1 MSEMNIQ
8 QIQTTFIQLLQNM
21 FHFEENVEIEQF
33 NEDPNQTNEENFQ
46 QGKSICNQLLLS
58 FDQIERILEKKEE
71 IKEIF
76 EKYIK

>member
-46 QGKSICNQLLLS
+46 QGESIWGTRFS
-58 FDQIERILEKKEE
+58 SP
-71 IKEIF
+71 IF
-76 EKYIK
+76 CKTLVSAALFMCF